1 MRYSLDISVNIPRCA
16 ETKKILW
23 NTIHLSFS
31 VLAGTK
37 TRYFLWSRS
46 KPCRR
51 CVMCPPVSKNI
62 DK

>member
-31 VLAGTK
+31 VYRDKNTLFLMVK
-37 TRYFLWSRS
+37 TMSSLR
-46 KPCRR
+46 
-51 CVMCPPVSKNI
+51 
-62 DK
+62 